1 MVKTVRV
8 IVYADSAIFSGA
20 EALLCDVVSGL
31 AGEPGFELAIAAPPA
46 NRELTERLCDAAA
59 TTLAYRV
66 PAQPL
71 PVAAVHLFDPR
82 RLRQV
87 RSALAEA
94 KADALLVNLPSLE
107 YGSTPLVADPLPS
120 VPSLGLAHITG
131 SMKSLGFRL
140 GGPREALARRA
151 VRRLDRVMVLSD
163 HAAAEFPVAWR
174 RPGIPA
180 DVIRMPL
187 PDLQRED
194 RTVAREKLGLPGDRR
209 IVGIAGRI
217 TMKQKGHDTLL
228 AAAPAVVAA
237 HDDVHFAVAG
247 EGKDSEALIR
257 QARKLGMD
265 RRFHFLG
272 HVSPISRFLSA
283 LDLIA
288 IPSRF
293 EGLPLIG
300 LEALELGVPGVA
312 TSVDGLCDVWPERW
326 RVPAGDSGRFAK
338 ALNEMLSV
346 APETRH
352 EMIATGRKLMEPRI
366 ADSASIDVAAVLRK
380 LERSERP

>member
-1 MVKTVRV
+1 MVRAVRV

-31 AGEPGFELAIAAPPA
+31 AGEPGLELAIAAPPA
-46 NRELTERLCDAAA
+46 NDELAERLCDAASA
-59 TTLAYRV
+59 TLAYRV
-66 PAQPL
+66 PLQPL
-71 PVAAVHLFDPR
+71 PIAAVHLYDPR

-87 RSALAEA
+87 RSALAGA
-94 KADALLVNLPSLE
+94 KADVLLVNLPSLE
-107 YGSTPLVADPLPS
+107 YGATPLVADPLPS

-131 SMKSLGFRL
+131 SMKSLDFRL
-140 GGPREALARRA
+140 GGLREALARRA

-163 HAAAEFPVAWR
+163 HAAAEFPVTWR

-187 PDLQRED
+187 PDLQREE
-194 RTVAREKLGLPGDRR
+194 RAEAREKLGLPGDRR
-209 IVGIAGRI
+209 IIGIGGRI

-228 AAAPAVVAA
+228 AAAPEVVAA

-247 EGKDSEALIR
+247 EGKDAEALIR

-265 RRFHFLG
+265 RRLHFLG
-272 HVSPISRFLSA
+272 HVAPISRFLSA

-312 TSVDGLCDVWPERW
+312 ASVDGLCDVWPERW
-326 RVPAGDSGRFAK
+326 RVPAGDSGRLAK
-338 ALNEMLSV
+338 ALNEMLSA

-366 ADSASIDVAAVLRK
+366 AESASIDVAAVLRN
-380 LERSERP
+380 LDRSERP